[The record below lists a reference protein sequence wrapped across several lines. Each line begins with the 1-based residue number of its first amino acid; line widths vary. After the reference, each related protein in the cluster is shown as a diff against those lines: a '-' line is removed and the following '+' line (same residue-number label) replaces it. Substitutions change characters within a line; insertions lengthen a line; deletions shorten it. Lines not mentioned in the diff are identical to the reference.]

1 MIVQSIAQNAKVRD
15 SKTFKDKAS
24 PKKPNLSDDDKSDGE
39 TPDKEIILPAIEQ
52 EAP

>member
-1 MIVQSIAQNAKVRD
+1 MAPNAKVHE
-15 SKTFKDKAS
+15 SKTFKDSAS

-39 TPDKEIILPAIEQ
+39 TPDKEITLPAIKQ